1 MRLPTHPRRGLQTLL
16 PVLALSCAFGLGTT
30 SCGGGGGGGG
40 GENPD
45 LVLLGFNQPNVSG
58 VSLNQPL
65 VFTFS
70 ADIDPLSITP
80 DTLRVVGLI
89 GPFFEETI
97 VDGNLIALLP
107 RSPNFDDYSDAGLA
121 PDTTYSVS
129 MPTFPAVDTIQSVG
143 HKPLLTAGTFQF
155 HTVPAA
161 SLQVPRYAFLETRR
175 RLVHGLPP
183 SANGDSDDE
192 GCVQNRGQSLYVDPF
207 PAISSADPLPQQTNS
222 LPGGRLLCLENEG
235 APHVIPEECVP
246 LHDRRAVGTPS
257 AGSQNVGRVD
267 LPALVLSINEQVD
280 PATVTPYDPVNQ
292 VSFNLQLWRVA
303 LLDGTPLLPP
313 DAIEVNK
320 PLLVQK
326 QGSTQLILVASA
338 PVLQGIYL
346 INATASVLD
355 LSQKPLVIN
364 DDADLTGTV
373 YAGLDAGLP
382 PQVPPGWRLYF
393 QTLQLPN
400 TASALSETFGSNLA
414 EWGDASSALTEPGVF
429 TWSSPV
435 EPAANPHDPLAAIA
449 NILPVGMATPAFT
462 LLFGPNPGEALDC
475 GQSTTAN
482 WNNGFRFLNLSSLD
496 VNTDADSGVGRLK
509 ATFKPYTGDGGDG
522 ALDTDAP
529 PFTNGPG
536 DTLALVTTPGPGAS
550 TNSDGIFEYESFH
563 LRKGDTLS
571 VSGTR
576 PLLILC
582 RGDFQ
587 VDGTIDLS
595 GQDGRFGL
603 DTDGSTDYTNPGSIA
618 PWGAG
623 GAAGPG
629 GGAGGRGAGPI
640 VAPQAVAVGGNAP
653 ENLFGLEFTSGG
665 FLGQSN
671 DDNPSGGGGGGHS
684 AAGGTGGNT
693 NGAVPNNGGFD
704 YGTPLLERDLSFFTP
719 DRGYS
724 PNSGCVGG
732 AGGAGG
738 GADDDDGGIETPGS
752 GFIDNGDDAGGG
764 GGGGGGAIWVIAGGE
779 VRVGEYGVIR
789 ADGGDGGS
797 TYHRDDTKIEP
808 GPDGEPGGGDDFAS
822 GLRLTTDHV
831 PAGGGG
837 PGGGGAGGAIFLV
850 GETGVDIQPAVTM
863 GAPGAT
869 LSAVGGNGGTSGDGD
884 LYGGAGSSGR
894 IVLMDI
900 AASGISNLGPP
911 PTPAASTFTWRPT
924 VRLDSV
930 GQSAWIDL
938 FVPTVDWAPI
948 VNTVAQVPFTTDNF
962 QFLVDLGL
970 VRGPTDDFDAL
981 FEYQGADTLTP
992 VPGVGTPTSATGL
1005 TQWNADINAADG
1017 KRYFRWRCRFHV
1029 SSTYPATGM
1038 LANPL
1043 PSVTDLTIPLEK

>member
-1 MRLPTHPRRGLQTLL
+1 MHLLSNARLRLGSVL
-16 PVLALSCAFGLGTT
+16 PALATCLAFGLGST
-30 SCGGGGGGGG
+30 SCGGGGANGV
-40 GENPD
+40 NPD

-58 VSLNQPL
+58 VALNQPL

-70 ADIDPLSITP
+70 AEIDPLSITP
-80 DTLRVVGLI
+80 DTLRVVGFV

-97 VDGNLIALLP
+97 VDGNLVALLP

-129 MPTFPAVDTIQSVG
+129 MPTFPAVDTIESVG
-143 HKPLLTAGTFQF
+143 GKPLLTAGSFQF
-155 HTVPAA
+155 RTVPASA
-161 SLQVPRYAFLETRR
+161 LQVPRFAFLETRR

-183 SANGDSDDE
+183 SSNGDSDDQ
-192 GCVQNRGQSLYVDPF
+192 GCLQNRGQSLFVDPF
-207 PAISSADPLPQQTNS
+207 PAISSPDPLPQQTNS
-222 LPGGRLLCLENEG
+222 LAGGRLLCLENEG
-235 APHVIPEECVP
+235 PPRVIPEECVP

-292 VSFNLQLWRVA
+292 LSFNLQLWRVA

-346 INATASVLD
+346 INATAGILD

-364 DDADLTGTV
+364 DDANLAATV
-373 YAGLDAGLP
+373 YASLDAGLP

-400 TASALSETFGSNLA
+400 TASALAETFGSNLA
-414 EWGDASSALTEPGVF
+414 EWGDLASGTTEPGVF
-429 TWSSPV
+429 TQTAVST
-435 EPAANPHDPLAAIA
+435 NPLAPMAGVT
-449 NILPVGMATPAFT
+449 PVGMTTPAFT
-462 LLFGPNPGEALDC
+462 LLFGPKPGTALQC

-482 WNNGFRFLNLSSLD
+482 WNNGFRFLNLASLD

-509 ATFKPYTGDGGDG
+509 ATFKPYCGDGGDG
-522 ALDTDAP
+522 ALDTNAP
-529 PFTNGPG
+529 PFTAGPG

-550 TNSDGIFEYESFH
+550 TNSDGIFEYESFF
-563 LRKGDTLS
+563 LRAGDTLS

-603 DTDGSTDYTNPGSIA
+603 DTDGTTDYTNAGA
-618 PWGAG
+618 TTPWGAG
-623 GAAGPG
+623 GTSGPG

-640 VAPQAVAVGGNAP
+640 VTPVATASSGAAPQ
-653 ENLFGLEFTSGG
+653 NLFAVEFTAGGG
-665 FLGQSN
+665 FGVGN
-671 DDNPSGGGGGGHS
+671 DGNPSGGGGAGHS
-684 AAGGTGGNT
+684 AVGTTGGH
-693 NGAVPNNGGFD
+693 ANGGSPSNGGPL
-704 YGTPLLERDLSFFTP
+704 YGTALLERALSFFTP
-719 DRGYS
+719 DRAYS
-724 PNSGCVGG
+724 PNAGCVGG
-732 AGGAGG
+732 PGG
-738 GADDDDGGIETPGS
+738 GGGGGEDDNGAIETPGS
-752 GFIDNGDDAGGG
+752 GVIDNGDDSGAG
-764 GGGGGGAIWVIAGGE
+764 GGGGGGAIWVVACGQ
-779 VRVGEYGVIR
+779 VRIGTTGVIR

-797 TYHRDDTKIEP
+797 TYSKANTKVEP
-808 GPDGEPGGGDDFAS
+808 GPDNAFGGGDDFAS
-822 GLRLTTDHV
+822 GLKLTAV
-831 PAGGGG
+831 PSGEGG
-837 PGGGGAGGAIFLV
+837 PGGGGGGGAIFLV
-850 GETGVDIQPAVTM
+850 GETGVNVQV
-863 GAPGAT
+863 GAT
-869 LSAVGGNGGTSGDGD
+869 LSAVGGTGGTSGDLD
-884 LYGGAGSSGR
+884 LFGGGGASGR

-900 AASGISNLGPP
+900 AASGITNLGLVAPL
-911 PTPAASTFTWRPT
+911 ASTFTWRPT

-930 GQSAWIDL
+930 GQSSWVDL
-938 FVPTVDWAPI
+938 FVPTVDWAPV
-948 VNTVAQVPFTTDNF
+948 VNMVAQVPFTTDNF

-970 VRGPTDDFDAL
+970 VRGPAGDFDAL
-981 FEYQGADTLTP
+981 FEYQGADTLIP
-992 VPGVGTPTSATGL
+992 VPGVGTPLAATGL
-1005 TQWNADINAADG
+1005 TQWNADINTADG

-1029 SSTYPATGM
+1029 STTYNATGP
-1038 LANPL
+1038 LATPL
-1043 PSVTDLTIPLEK
+1043 PSVTDLTIPLVK